1 MQVNAAADVK
11 GHAVVGIYRQGT
23 GAIVEGFFKFFFH
36 RKGHGA
42 VLEILRLWIGKID
55 RFCKIPH
62 GLIDF
67 VHAVENRSPVAVR
80 IGMRRIEQQHFVI
93 VDKRARKIVLRFQGK
108 CKVKMRGRIARI
120 VFQRD
125 FKLFDGFRNFMKY
138 VENNTGVGVDLV
150 VRRIEFHGLE

>member
-1 MQVNAAADVK
+1 
-11 GHAVVGIYRQGT
+11 
-23 GAIVEGFFKFFFH
+23 
-36 RKGHGA
+36 
-42 VLEILRLWIGKID
+42 
-55 RFCKIPH
+55 
-62 GLIDF
+62 
-67 VHAVENRSPVAVR
+67 
-80 IGMRRIEQQHFVI
+80 MRRVEQQNSVI

-108 CKVKMRGRIARI
+108 GIVKMRGRIARI